1 MVPNCDYGHSKASP
15 EEKSVSSFRFGD
27 FILAPD
33 ERRLTRDG
41 VEMALGARA
50 FDMLSFLVANRHRVL
65 TKAEILDAIWPDI
78 AVEESNL
85 TVQVS
90 ALRKVLGPKSLAT
103 IPGRGYQFVLSV
115 EEGTTAPAPRA
126 DTREDTSPKI
136 LVLPFANTSNDPD
149 QDYFSD
155 GITEDIITDLS
166 KVAALS
172 VVARNTAFTFK
183 GRAIDVAQTAQTMS
197 LTHVVEG
204 SVRKSGNRI
213 RINAQL
219 VDGATGHPVWADRF
233 DRDLTDIFVL
243 QDQITEA
250 IVAALRVRLVPSE
263 RSAIQSRPTDNPA
276 AYEIYLQAR
285 YHHTRLDRRNF
296 EIASRLA
303 QKALDIDPDFGLA
316 WALLAISRTGLYG
329 FSASPEHGLEAA
341 ERALALDPDLAEA
354 LAAKAFVL
362 AGLGRFDEAFELH
375 ERSLEIDPESYD
387 VRFLYGR
394 SCFQTG
400 RHADAIEH
408 WERASELSEAD
419 LAATSH
425 LAMCYKA
432 TGQPDKV
439 LDTARRTLARAER
452 ALTENSSDSYAL
464 ISGVGAFAKLGEA
477 ERARQWA
484 LRVKAVDPDDPSIDY
499 NIACAMALLGETE
512 TAVDSL
518 EACLPRV
525 DAVTFSVWVKQDTD
539 LEPLRDLPRFQR
551 LVEDLDARAAG
562 AKA

>member
-1 MVPNCDYGHSKASP
+1 MSF
-15 EEKSVSSFRFGD
+15 FRFGE
-27 FILAPD
+27 FTLAPD
-33 ERRLTRDG
+33 ERKLTRDG
-41 VEMALGARA
+41 IELPLGARA

-65 TKAEILDAIWPDI
+65 TKAEILDAVWPDI

-90 ALRKVLGPKSLAT
+90 ALRKALGPKALAT

-115 EEGTTAPAPRA
+115 EEGTPAPTPNAEKPVCTGPR
-126 DTREDTSPKI
+126 T
-136 LVLPFANTSNDPD
+136 LVLPFTNTSNDPD
-149 QDYFSD
+149 QEYFSD

-183 GRAIDVAQTAQTMS
+183 GRAIDVAQTAQDLN

-219 VDGATGHPVWADRF
+219 VDGATGHPIWAERF
-233 DRDLTDIFVL
+233 DRDLTDIFDL

-250 IVAALRVRLVPSE
+250 IVAALKVRLVESE

-285 YHHTRLDRRNF
+285 YHHLRLDRQNYA
-296 EIASRLA
+296 IAGRLA
-303 QKALDIDPDFGLA
+303 QQALEIDPEYDLA
-316 WALLAISRTGLYG
+316 WALLAISQTGLFG
-329 FSASPEHGLEAA
+329 LSASAEHGLQAA
-341 ERALALDPDLAEA
+341 ERALALNPDLSEA

-375 ERSLEIDPESYD
+375 ERSFQLDPNSYD
-387 VRFLYGR
+387 VRFHYGR
-394 SCFQTG
+394 TCFQTG
-400 RHADAIEH
+400 RYDEAILH
-408 WERASELSEAD
+408 WERAIELSEAD

-425 LAMCYKA
+425 VAMCYKA
-432 TGQPDKV
+432 TGQHEKV
-439 LDTARRTLARAER
+439 LDTARRTLMRAER
-452 ALTENSSDSYAL
+452 VLSENSSDSYAL
-464 ISGVGAFAKLGEA
+464 ISGVNALAKLGEA
-477 ERARQWA
+477 ERTRQWA
-484 LRVKAVDPDDPSIDY
+484 VRVKAVDPDDPSIDY
-499 NIACAMALLGETE
+499 NIACAMALLDETE
-512 TAVDSL
+512 AALDAL

-525 DAVTFSVWVKQDTD
+525 DAVTFSVWMKQDND
-539 LEPLRDLPRFQR
+539 LDALRDLPRFQR
-551 LVEDLDARAAG
+551 LVRDLDARVADARS
-562 AKA
+562 

>member
-1 MVPNCDYGHSKASP
+1 M
-15 EEKSVSSFRFGD
+15 SSFRFGE
-27 FILAPD
+27 FLLSTE
-33 ERRLTRDG
+33 ERKLTRDG
-41 VEMALGARA
+41 IELPLGARA
-50 FDMLSFLVANRHRVL
+50 FDMLSFMVENRHRVL
-65 TKAEILDAIWPDI
+65 TKSEILDAVWPDI

-90 ALRKVLGPKSLAT
+90 ALRKVLGTKALAT

-115 EEGTTAPAPRA
+115 GEDTLAPA
-126 DTREDTSPKI
+126 RESANRETAFTEV
-136 LVLPFANTSNDPD
+136 LVLPFTNSSNDPD
-149 QDYFSD
+149 QEYFAD
-155 GITEDIITDLS
+155 GITEDVITDLS

-183 GRAIDVAQTAQTMS
+183 GRAVNVAQTSKDMN

-219 VDGATGHPVWADRF
+219 VDGATGRPIWAERF
-233 DRDLTDIFVL
+233 DREMADIFDL

-250 IVAALRVRLVPSE
+250 VVSALKVRLVPAE
-263 RSAIQSRPTDNPA
+263 RVAIQSRPTDNPE
-276 AYEIYLQAR
+276 AYELYLQAR

-303 QKALDIDPDFGLA
+303 QRALDIDPDFGLA
-316 WALLAISRTGLYG
+316 WALLAISQTGLYG
-329 FSASPEHGLEAA
+329 LSGSTEHGLQAA
-341 ERALALDPDLAEA
+341 ERALALNPDLSEA

-375 ERSLEIDPESYD
+375 ERSLQLDPNSYD

-394 SCFQTG
+394 TCFQTG
-400 RHADAIEH
+400 RHEDAILH
-408 WERASELSEAD
+408 WERATELSEAD

-425 LAMCYKA
+425 IAMCYRA
-432 TGQPDKV
+432 TGQHEKV

-452 ALTENSSDSYAL
+452 VLAENSSDSYAL
-464 ISGVGAFAKLGEA
+464 ITGVSALAKLGEA
-477 ERARQWA
+477 ERTKQWS

-499 NIACAMALLGETE
+499 NIACAMTLLGETE
-512 TAVDSL
+512 IALDTL

-525 DAVTFSVWVKQDTD
+525 DAVTFSVWIEQDND
-539 LEPLRDLPRFQR
+539 MDALRDLPRFRR
-551 LVEDLDARAAG
+551 LVRDLDARAA
-562 AKA
+562 AATA

>member
-1 MVPNCDYGHSKASP
+1 M
-15 EEKSVSSFRFGD
+15 SSFRFGE

-33 ERRLTRDG
+33 ERKLTRG
-41 VEMALGARA
+41 GLELPLGARA
-50 FDMLSFLVANRHRVL
+50 FDMLCFLVANRHRVL
-65 TKAEILDAIWPDI
+65 TKAEILDAIWPEI

-90 ALRKVLGPKSLAT
+90 ALRKALGPKSLST
-103 IPGRGYQFVLSV
+103 IPGRGYQFVLHV
-115 EEGTTAPAPRA
+115 DEGTSAPAPHA
-126 DTREDTSPKI
+126 DKGDPTAPKI
-136 LVLPFANTSNDPD
+136 LVLPFSNTSNDAD
-149 QDYFSD
+149 QEYFSD
-155 GITEDIITDLS
+155 GVTEDIITDLS

-183 GRAIDVAQTAQTMS
+183 GRAVDVAQTARDMN

-219 VDGATGHPVWADRF
+219 VDGATGHPVWAERF
-233 DRDLTDIFVL
+233 DRDLTDIFDL

-250 IVAALRVRLVPSE
+250 IVAALKVRLVPSE
-263 RSAIQSRPTDNPA
+263 RTAIQSRPTDNPA

-362 AGLGRFDEAFELH
+362 AGLGRFEEAFELH
-375 ERSLEIDPESYD
+375 ERSLELDLNSYD
-387 VRFLYGR
+387 VRFLFGR
-394 SCFQTG
+394 TCFQTG
-400 RHADAIEH
+400 RHDEAILH
-408 WERASELSEAD
+408 WERAIELSEAD

-425 LAMCYKA
+425 VAMCYKA
-432 TGQPDKV
+432 TGQHEKV
-439 LDTARRTLARAER
+439 LDTARRTLER
-452 ALTENSSDSYAL
+452 AQRVLSENSSDSYAL
-464 ISGVGAFAKLGEA
+464 ISGVSALAKLGEA
-477 ERARQWA
+477 ERAKQWSVRA
-484 LRVKAVDPDDPSIDY
+484 KAVDPDDPSIDY

-512 TAVDSL
+512 AALDTL
-518 EACLPRV
+518 EACLLRV
-525 DAVTFSVWVKQDTD
+525 DAVTFSVWIKQDTD
-539 LEPLRDLPRFQR
+539 LDPLRGEPRFQR
-551 LVEDLDARAAG
+551 LVRELDARAAA
-562 AKA
+562 AKT

>member
-1 MVPNCDYGHSKASP
+1 LP
-15 EEKSVSSFRFGD
+15 SFRFGD

-41 VEMALGARA
+41 IELALGARA

-65 TKAEILDAIWPDI
+65 TKGEILDAVWPDI

-85 TVQVS
+85 TVHVS
-90 ALRKVLGPKSLAT
+90 ALRKVLGPKALAT
-103 IPGRGYQFVLSV
+103 IPGRGYQFVV
-115 EEGTTAPAPRA
+115 PVGENTRVPAPDA
-126 DTREDTSPKI
+126 DKRETAFPEV
-136 LVLPFANTSNDPD
+136 LVIPFTNTSNDPD
-149 QDYFSD
+149 QEYFAD
-155 GITEDIITDLS
+155 GITEDVITDLS

-183 GRAIDVAQTAQTMS
+183 GRSVDVAQTAQDMN

-219 VDGATGHPVWADRF
+219 VDGTTGHPIWAERF
-233 DRDLTDIFVL
+233 DRDLTDIFDL

-250 IVAALRVRLVPSE
+250 IVAALKIRLVPAE
-263 RSAIQSRPTDNPA
+263 RVAIQSRPTDNPE
-276 AYEIYLQAR
+276 AYELYLQAR

-329 FSASPEHGLEAA
+329 LSGSTEHGLQAA
-341 ERALALDPDLAEA
+341 ERALALNPDLSEA

-375 ERSLEIDPESYD
+375 ERSLQLDPNSYD

-394 SCFQTG
+394 TCFQTG
-400 RHADAIEH
+400 RHDEAILH
-408 WERASELSEAD
+408 WERATELSEAD

-425 LAMCYKA
+425 VAMCYRA
-432 TGQPDKV
+432 TGQHEKV
-439 LDTARRTLARAER
+439 LNTARRTLARAER
-452 ALTENSSDSYAL
+452 VLSENSSDSYAL
-464 ISGVGAFAKLGEA
+464 ITGVSALAKLGEA
-477 ERARQWA
+477 ERTKQWA
-484 LRVKAVDPDDPSIDY
+484 VRVKAVDPDDPSIDY
-499 NIACAMALLGETE
+499 NIACAMALLGETHAALD
-512 TAVDSL
+512 TL

-525 DAVTFSVWVKQDTD
+525 DSVTFSVWVEQDTD
-539 LEPLRDLPRFQR
+539 LDALRDFPRFQR
-551 LVEDLDARAAG
+551 LVRDLDARAA
-562 AKA
+562 AARA

>member
-1 MVPNCDYGHSKASP
+1 M
-15 EEKSVSSFRFGD
+15 SSFRFGD
-27 FILAPD
+27 FLLSTE
-33 ERRLTRDG
+33 ERKLSRDCI
-41 VEMALGARA
+41 ELPLGARA
-50 FDMLSFLVANRHRVL
+50 FDMLSFMVENRHRVL
-65 TKAEILDAIWPDI
+65 KKEEILDAVWPDI

-90 ALRKVLGPKSLAT
+90 ALRKVLGPKALAT

-115 EEGTTAPAPRA
+115 EENTPGTVPDSGKRVTGV
-126 DTREDTSPKI
+126 TEV
-136 LVLPFANTSNDPD
+136 LVLPFTNISNDPD
-149 QDYFSD
+149 QEYFAD
-155 GITEDIITDLS
+155 GITEDVITDLS

-183 GRAIDVAQTAQTMS
+183 GRAVNVSKTAQDMN

-219 VDGATGHPVWADRF
+219 VDGATGRPIWAERYDRA
-233 DRDLTDIFVL
+233 LTDIFDL

-250 IVAALRVRLVPSE
+250 IVSALKVRLVPAE
-263 RSAIQSRPTDNPA
+263 RLAIQSRPTANPE
-276 AYEIYLQAR
+276 AYELYLQAR

-316 WALLAISRTGLYG
+316 WALLAISQTGLYG
-329 FSASPEHGLEAA
+329 LSGSTEHGLQAA
-341 ERALALDPDLAEA
+341 ERALSLNPDLAEA

-375 ERSLEIDPESYD
+375 ERSLQLDPNSYD

-394 SCFQTG
+394 TCFQTG
-400 RHADAIEH
+400 RHDEAILH
-408 WERASELSEAD
+408 WERATELSEAD

-425 LAMCYKA
+425 VAMCYKA
-432 TGQPDKV
+432 TGQHEKV
-439 LDTARRTLARAER
+439 LDTARRTLARVER
-452 ALTENSSDSYAL
+452 VLAENSSDSYAL
-464 ISGVGAFAKLGEA
+464 ITGVSALAKLGEA
-477 ERARQWA
+477 ERTRQWS

-512 TAVDSL
+512 TALDTL
-518 EACLPRV
+518 ETCLRRV
-525 DAVTFSVWVKQDTD
+525 DPVTFAVWIEQDND
-539 LEPLRDLPRFQR
+539 LDALRDLPRFQR
-551 LVEDLDARAAG
+551 LVCDLDARAA
-562 AKA
+562 AATA